1 MKVFIN
7 YGIPILMVLIGGQVG
22 DSYDMQFLGS
32 LVGLFFAIIY
42 LSFVMRGDILMI
54 KGTKAI
60 KKGEIEKGI
69 SLYDKAIK
77 QKRLNPDSL
86 IYAPYAYLRYGYM
99 DKCKDALFM
108 IEKKK
113 DFTPSQKRALYTTK
127 GLYLWKS
134 GDRVMAE
141 KSFMD
146 AHEVAKDSQTY
157 SHVGFI
163 LMENGKFDEAY
174 EFNKEAMEYNEDDV
188 SIMDNMA
195 LSHYYRGEFKE
206 ALALYEKIMEKG
218 TTFPVIYYNY
228 ALCLEREGKKN
239 EAIENLEKALTF
251 KFSSLAAISKDTVE
265 AKLNSLKGEI

>member
-1 MKVFIN
+1 MKVFTN
-7 YGIPILMVLIGGQVG
+7 YGIPVLMVLIGGQVG
-22 DSYDMQFLGS
+22 DSYGSQFSGS
-32 LVGLFFAIIY
+32 LVGLFMAVIY

-54 KGTKAI
+54 KGSKAI
-60 KKGEIEKGI
+60 KKGDIEKGF

-77 QKRLNPDSL
+77 HKRLNIDSL

-99 DKCKDALFM
+99 DKCKDAFLL

-113 DFTPSQKRALYTTK
+113 GLTPAQKRAFYTTK
-127 GLYLWKS
+127 GLYYWKT
-134 GDRVMAE
+134 GDRTKAE
-141 KSFMD
+141 SSFME
-146 AHEVAKDSQTY
+146 AHEISRDSQTY

-174 EFNKEAMEYNEDDV
+174 EFNKEAMEYNEDDA

-195 LSHYYRGEFKE
+195 LSHYYKGEFSD

-218 TTFPVIYYNY
+218 TSFPVIYYNY
-228 ALCLEREGKKN
+228 ALCLERAGKKN

-251 KFSSLAAISKDTVE
+251 NFSSLAAISKETVE
-265 AKLNSLKGEI
+265 KKLNALKSDE